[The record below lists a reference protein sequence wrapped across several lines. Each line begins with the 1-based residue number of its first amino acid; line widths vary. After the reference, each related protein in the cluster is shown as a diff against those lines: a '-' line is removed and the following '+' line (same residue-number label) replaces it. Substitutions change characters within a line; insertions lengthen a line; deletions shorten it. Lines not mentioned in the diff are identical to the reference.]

1 MDCMYMKFCTGAV
14 LMAGA
19 LSFLGGCA
27 SGYSL
32 KGIEGGR
39 IPMTIEY
46 DVDPDMSA
54 EAILQPYRR
63 VVDSIMSPVVGHSAR
78 TLDAYRPES
87 PLSNLLADIIRQG
100 AAKVSGKQ
108 ADVGVM
114 NMGGIRNSL
123 PEGEVTYGMVY
134 EITPFE
140 NALCVLTLDGKTLEK
155 LFAQM
160 ARRGGEGLSGAKLVI
175 SPEGELLEAEVGGCP
190 VVADKEYTVST
201 IDYLAEGNDGL
212 EAFREAKLKTFPPR
226 PLLLREVFLD
236 YVKGCERKGCLVDAK
251 SEGRICV
258 KR

>member
-19 LSFLGGCA
+19 LSFLGGCV

-39 IPMTIEY
+39 MPMTVEY

-114 NMGGIRNSL
+114 NMGGIRSL
-123 PEGEVTYGMVY
+123 LNRGDITIASVY
-134 EITPFE
+134 EIAPFE
-140 NALCVLTLDGKTLEK
+140 NALSVVTLKGSDLQD
-155 LFAQM
+155 LFSQM
-160 ARRGGEGLSGAKLVI
+160 ASVHGEGISGARLII
-175 SPEGELLEAEVGGCP
+175 SKEGELLDAKVGGKAIEP
-190 VVADKEYTVST
+190 EREYQVAT
-201 IDYLAEGNDGL
+201 IDYLAEGNDHL
-212 EAFREAKLKTFPPR
+212 EAFKRATAKTEPEDAT
-226 PLLLREVFLD
+226 LRDLFIE
-236 YVKGCERKGCLVDAK
+236 YVKRCEAEGKMVDAK
-251 SEGRICV
+251 TEGRIV
-258 KR
+258 ER